1 MISFADIEARAAARK
16 GGKEAME
23 ALLLKPKPPT
33 EVAAMP
39 EDRWLSEMTR
49 AIFQS
54 GFNWDLIDRRWP
66 QFEDAFEQFSVT
78 RWLFMSDDDL
88 DRLLKAPGLVHNA
101 MKLKSV
107 AGNARFL
114 SDIANEAGS
123 AGQWFANWPL
133 ERYMELCLVLKTRAS
148 RLGGR
153 TGQYVMR
160 RMGMDALIL
169 SSSVIKAL
177 KDAGVVAGEPSS
189 KKDYAAVQK
198 AIDQWHA
205 ESGRGLTQMSQILA
219 WSLP

>member
-1 MISFADIEARAAARK
+1 MIAFADIEARAAARK
-16 GGKEAME
+16 GGESALEA
-23 ALLLKPKPPT
+23 ALYTPLPREQL
-33 EVAAMP
+33 AAVP
-39 EDRWLSEMTR
+39 ENRWLSEMTK

-54 GFNWDLIDRRWP
+54 GFSWTLIDQRWP
-66 QFEDAFEQFSVT
+66 QFEDAFEHFSVT

-88 DRLLKAPGLVHNA
+88 DHLLKAPGLVHNA

-107 AGNARFL
+107 AGNAKFL

-123 AGQWFANWPL
+123 AGAWFAAWPF
-133 ERYMELCLVLKTRAS
+133 ERYMELCQVLKARAS

-169 SSSVIKAL
+169 SSAVVKAL
-177 KDAGVVAGEPSS
+177 IDAGVVAGEPSS
-189 KKDYAAVQK
+189 KKDMAAVQT
-198 AIDQWHA
+198 ALDSWHA